1 MADVDGACD
10 VDEVDIDDV
19 EDVCAVDIYI
29 YDADD
34 VKRCTRCS
42 AVCNVDEVGVDH
54 LAD

>member
-1 MADVDGACD
+1 MC
-10 VDEVDIDDV
+10 
-19 EDVCAVDIYI
+19 CRYIYI
-29 YDADD
+29 YDVDD